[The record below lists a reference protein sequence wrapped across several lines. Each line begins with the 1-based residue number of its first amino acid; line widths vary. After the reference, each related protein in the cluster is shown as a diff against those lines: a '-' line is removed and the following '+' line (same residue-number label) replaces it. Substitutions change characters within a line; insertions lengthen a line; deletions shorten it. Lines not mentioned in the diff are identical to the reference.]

1 MRGAV
6 GRSCHLRAGI
16 LMVVGTAIATV
27 RSGLVSASDTFFSV
41 TPESV
46 PLEAKDKL
54 KFAEDEGNVRIFRS

>member
-1 MRGAV
+1 
-6 GRSCHLRAGI
+6 
-16 LMVVGTAIATV
+16 MVVGTAIATV